1 MRERLLLPWHFDW
14 QIFLNWMFPRKSL
27 QHSGHSF
34 SVSSVTQAQ
43 PLSTGTARVEP
54 EPSLTAWELC
64 YLPSWCCCTWMRDFL
79 RIEWQMLKQF
89 IILDLKRKQPCGFRV
104 MTYSSQPLGPWQ
116 ILNTEMPWGCFHFFQ
131 LFKLLA
137 VGRVLSKTF
146 LMPLKRNANKVM
158 RVVLK
163 IYNKVLRL

>member
-1 MRERLLLPWHFDW
+1 MRKRLLIPCHFDW
-14 QIFLNWMFPRKSL
+14 QIFLSWMLPQKSL

-43 PLSTGTARVEP
+43 PLSTGTAHVEP

-64 YLPSWCCCTWMRDFL
+64 YLPSWCCCTWMPDFL

-89 IILDLKRKQPCGFRV
+89 KILRLEKKTALWIQ
-104 MTYSSQPLGPWQ
+104 SSQPLGPWQ
-116 ILNTEMPWGCFHFFQ
+116 ILNSEMPWGCFHFFQ

-137 VGRVLSKTF
+137 VGRVLSKTS